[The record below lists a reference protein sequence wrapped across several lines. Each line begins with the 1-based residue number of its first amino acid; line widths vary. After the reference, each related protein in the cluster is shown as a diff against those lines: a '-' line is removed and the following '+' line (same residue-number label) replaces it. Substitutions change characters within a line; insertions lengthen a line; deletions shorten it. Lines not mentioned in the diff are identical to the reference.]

1 MSYLKPIDGSKKIQ
15 LRDIDPSYHAGLD
28 KDEGEKR
35 SAQLLAELS
44 ELQELLYAASTHAV
58 LIVLQGIDTAGKD
71 GTIRHVFSSV
81 SPQSCRVAS
90 FKVPTAEEA
99 AHDFLWRVHKQTPAK
114 GTMVIFNRSH
124 YEDVLV
130 VRVHK
135 LVPETVWRAR
145 YEQINA
151 FEQLL
156 ATNNTIILK
165 FLLHISKE
173 EQEQRLRDREK
184 DPTKAWKLSVAD
196 WKERALW
203 DDYQS
208 AFEDAINRC
217 ATPYAPWYVVP
228 ANHKWFRNL
237 AIAETLVE
245 ALRPLRKEWVKQL
258 EARGQEE
265 LAQIKA
271 FRKDQ
276 DAS

>member
-1 MSYLKPIDGSKKIQ
+1 MTYLKPLDGTKKIQ
-15 LRDIDPSYHAGLD
+15 LHDLDPSYHAGLD
-28 KDEGEKR
+28 KEEGEKR
-35 SAQLLAELS
+35 SAELLAELA

-90 FKVPTAEEA
+90 FKVPTPEEA
-99 AHDFLWRVHKQTPAK
+99 AHDFLWRIHKQTPAK
-114 GTMVIFNRSH
+114 GSMVIFNRSH

-156 ATNNTIILK
+156 ATNGTLILK

-173 EQEQRLRDREK
+173 EQEQRLREREK

-196 WKERALW
+196 WKERELW
-203 DDYQS
+203 DDYQK
-208 AFEDAINRC
+208 AFEDALNHC
-217 ATPYAPWYVVP
+217 ATPFAPWYVVP
-228 ANHKWFRNL
+228 SNHKWFRNL
-237 AIAETLVE
+237 AIAEILVE
-245 ALRPLRKEWVKQL
+245 TLRPLRQEWLKQL
-258 EARGQEE
+258 EARGKEE

-271 FRKDQ
+271 LRKDK